1 MEVLERDPDLQTDAP
16 QEIVPETLPE
26 LETSA
31 ESLPELVLP
40 EKEAPVRPRKTRAEF
55 VMALIAGAAALIL
68 AAVALLCIPY
78 YGKNEDPEELPQ
90 HHQENL
96 APTTLPPAET
106 EAPPQPENPTIPPQR
121 NLYDRNDFQYNR
133 QNYLVLQNLE
143 SYPGVDVSAHQTIP
157 PQRNLYDRNDFQYNR
172 QNYLV
177 LQNLESYPGVD
188 VSAHQGAIDWRRV
201 RASGIEFALIRLGYR
216 GYGSGKLVKDDYA
229 EKNLEGAKAAGLKVG
244 AYFFSQALNIREVD
258 EEIDFML
265 EILGEHTLDMPIILD
280 WEIPAEDARTAGKM
294 DARTLTDL
302 QLHFCKEMVRR
313 GYKPMIYFN
322 WHQSENLYNL
332 SELEDYPFWL
342 ALYQDK
348 MTYPWQVDMWQY
360 SDKGRVPG
368 ISGNVDL
375 NVYMPN

>member
-1 MEVLERDPDLQTDAP
+1 MEVLERDPDLQTDAQ

-31 ESLPELVLP
+31 KSLPELVLP
-40 EKEAPVRPRKTRAEF
+40 ETEAPARPRKSRAEF
-55 VMALIAGAAALIL
+55 VMALVAGAAALIL
-68 AAVALLCIPY
+68 AAMALLCIPY
-78 YGKNEDPEELPQ
+78 YGKNEDPEDLPQ

-106 EAPPQPENPTIPPQR
+106 QAPTQPENP
-121 NLYDRNDFQYNR
+121 
-133 QNYLVLQNLE
+133 
-143 SYPGVDVSAHQTIP
+143 TIP

-280 WEIPAEDARTAGKM
+280 WEIPAEDARTAGKI

-302 QLHFCKEMVRR
+302 QLHFCKEMERR

-322 WHQSENLYNL
+322 WHQSENLYYL

-360 SDKGRVPG
+360 SDKGKVPG

>member
-1 MEVLERDPDLQTDAP
+1 MEVLERESELQTDAQ
-16 QEIVPETLPE
+16 QEIVTETLPE

-31 ESLPELVLP
+31 KSLQELVLP
-40 EKEAPVRPRKTRAEF
+40 EKEAPARPRKTRAEF
-55 VMALIAGAAALIL
+55 VMALIAGAAALSL
-68 AAVALLCIPY
+68 AAMALLCIPY

-121 NLYDRNDFQYNR
+121 NLTIPPQRNLYDRNDFQYNR

-143 SYPGVDVSAHQTIP
+143 SYPGVDVSAHQ

-258 EEIDFML
+258 EL
-265 EILGEHTLDMPIILD
+265 E
-280 WEIPAEDARTAGKM
+280 
-294 DARTLTDL
+294 
-302 QLHFCKEMVRR
+302 
-313 GYKPMIYFN
+313 N
-322 WHQSENLYNL
+322 
-332 SELEDYPFWL
+332 YPFWL